1 VREPG
6 IGKREQ
12 DAEGADA
19 ATGRRLVVVLHGPN
33 LNLLG
38 RREPGIYGTATL
50 DDIDTALHEAAAA
63 RNVELVT
70 FQSNYEGALIDHV
83 HRYGWVA
90 SGIIVNPGALTHYS
104 IALRD
109 AIAAVPAPTIEV
121 HLSNIAAR
129 EEFRHHSVVAAVAQ
143 GSIAGLG
150 PSGYVLA
157 LHYLMDALDAR
168 DEDG

>member
-1 VREPG
+1 MSDSLV
-6 IGKREQ
+6 
-12 DAEGADA
+12 A
-19 ATGRRLVVVLHGPN
+19 RRLILVLHGPN

-50 DDIDTALHEAAAA
+50 DDIDTALHDAGQA
-63 RNVELVT
+63 RQFEMVT

-83 HRYGWVA
+83 HRYGWIA
-90 SGIIVNPGALTHYS
+90 SGIIINPGALTHYS

-109 AIAAVPAPTIEV
+109 AIAAVPAPVIEV

-129 EEFRHHSVVAAVAQ
+129 EEFRHHSVIAAVAR

-150 PSGYVLA
+150 PTGYLLA
-157 LHYLMDALDAR
+157 LRYLMDMVDAEGAAE
-168 DEDG
+168 DE